1 MKEYDS
7 DHSPIMVEDPSDLT
21 QALQSITHNLPAA
34 DTIFSSAGDD
44 VVFGDAARMYLHG
57 KEVTLAT
64 YVAAMLGT
72 VPSTKEVL
80 DYVHEHAEEINA
92 NLVVNTDDKNPDQ
105 PDALLGGTGNDVLFG
120 QGGDDLL
127 IGDGSDAASGSG
139 AQDTLDL
146 LIERY
151 DLTPQ
156 GDNTSVTTQ
165 QIVDAIHDD
174 SDNLSTWLEGLE
186 NGGAAGADKADGNDI
201 LFGGSGNDV
210 IFGMGGDDFIDGG
223 SGRDTIYAGSGN
235 DIIVYDSNDYLVS
248 GGSGIDFMVSDDSK
262 LTMDTLLGGGQNSNE
277 GPIVDS
283 IEVLITG
290 TDALSLTSLEQMAEK
305 YGITINGS
313 SLELKKDLWT
323 VDGDGYRFTGDLDS
337 DGTPD
342 DLFLQV
348 NRKTDA
354 HVSVE
359 LVSSDDIAE
368 AMQRAEIEHSNG

>member
-1 MKEYDS
+1 
-7 DHSPIMVEDPSDLT
+7 MVEDPSDLT
-21 QALQSITHNLPAA
+21 QALQSVTHNLPAA
-34 DTIFSSAGDD
+34 DTIFASAGDD

-165 QIVDAIHDD
+165 QIVDAIRADD
-174 SDNLSTWLEGLE
+174 NSDDLSTWLEDLE

-201 LFGGSGNDV
+201 LFGGSGDDV

-248 GGSGIDFMVSDDSK
+248 GGSGIDFMVSDDSTLSLK
-262 LTMDTLLGGGQNSNE
+262 TLLQETGEGN
-277 GPIVDS
+277 GPIVDR
-283 IEVLITG
+283 IEVLLKG
-290 TDALSLTSLEQMAEK
+290 DAALSLTSIQELADK
-305 YGITINGS
+305 YGITLGTNP
-313 SLELKKDLWT
+313 
-323 VDGDGYRFTGDLDS
+323 DGQETLTLDMSKWAESTPAGDTHVFTSS
-337 DGTPD
+337 DGQLT
-342 DLFLQV
+342 LETNLQH
-348 NRKTDA
+348 DSGA
-354 HVSVE
+354 
-359 LVSSDDIAE
+359 SSESDGEMAQQVFIL
-368 AMQRAEIEHSNG
+368 QNSNS

>member
-1 MKEYDS
+1 
-7 DHSPIMVEDPSDLT
+7 MVEDPSDLT

-64 YVAAMLGT
+64 YVAAMLGAM
-72 VPSTKEVL
+72 PSTKDVL
-80 DYVHEHAEEINA
+80 NYVHEHAEEINA

-146 LIERY
+146 LIGRY

-165 QIVDAIHDD
+165 QIVDAIRDD
-174 SDNLSTWLEGLE
+174 SGNLSTWLEGLE

-201 LFGGSGNDV
+201 LFGGSGDDV

-223 SGRDTIYAGSGN
+223 SDRDTIYAGSGN

-248 GGSGIDFMVSDDSK
+248 GGSGIDFMVSNDSM
-262 LTMDTLLGGGQNSNE
+262 LTMEALLNGGKDGKE

-313 SLELKKDLWT
+313 SLELKNDLWT

-348 NRKTDA
+348 NSKTDA